1 MHVTDG
7 FDSTNRPDFKI
18 LAVGKNDEAANQYA
32 VNEYNC
38 FNFMPKCVSDVPIM
52 ADPPNT
58 YLCHAP

>member
-38 FNFMPKCVSDVPIM
+38 FNFMP
-52 ADPPNT
+52 
-58 YLCHAP
+58 